1 MNTESARAHLLA
13 LPHVVETL
21 QWGDNLVFWVG
32 DKSLGGKMFALLN
45 LTPQQGPIQHGVLSF
60 AATPERFAEL
70 VEQDGIRPA
79 PYFARIGWVAL
90 DRWSALPTPEL
101 QDLLEI
107 AHSLTLAKLP
117 RKTRLALDLAL
128 QSLPQGTR
136 SLRSSP

>member
-1 MNTESARAHLLA
+1 MNTESARAHLLS

-21 QWGDNLVFWVG
+21 QWGDNLVFWIG
-32 DKSLGGKMFALLN
+32 PKSIGGKMFALLN
-45 LTPQQGPIQHGVLSF
+45 LTPDHHGVLSF

-101 QDLLEI
+101 TDLLQT
-107 AHSLTLAKLP
+107 AHTLTEAKLP
-117 RKTRLALDLAL
+117 RKTRLALGLSMLTKPRAPL
-128 QSLPQGTR
+128 L
-136 SLRSSP
+136 